1 MTIKEVCQKYD
12 ITADTL
18 RYYEKIGVI
27 PEVTRTAGGIRDY
40 SEEDITWVE
49 NALCLRN
56 AGLPVG
62 VIAEYVRLYRMG
74 DETFV
79 QRRDLRVAQ
88 REELQK
94 QLEQMEDALK
104 RLDRKIERCNQAI
117 ESGKCGR

>member
-79 QRRDLRVAQ
+79 QRRDLLVAQ